1 MRHGLASTV
10 ALAAMALAQAAMAET
25 FLTCRFPNGGQLR
38 VVVEERGLAVERPG
52 QTAWLESEELGARR
66 DPLAAG
72 FGFPLP
78 GEGWRGVPAHDH
90 FALSLSRVTGEARL
104 LFSRRPDPAQ
114 VEACR
119 AAAAAR
125 PADQPP
131 SMPVPCEVPVAAG
144 TLAGTCE
151 VQRLKF

>member
-10 ALAAMALAQAAMAET
+10 ALALAALAFTQAATAET

-38 VVVEERGLAVERPG
+38 VVVEERSLAVERPG
-52 QTAWLESEELGARR
+52 QTAWLESEEMGARR

-72 FGFPLP
+72 FGSPLP
-78 GEGWRGVPAHDH
+78 GEGWRGVPAHDR

-119 AAAAAR
+119 AAA
-125 PADQPP
+125 
-131 SMPVPCEVPVAAG
+131 
-144 TLAGTCE
+144 
-151 VQRLKF
+151 